1 MKLIIGNKKKA
12 QVFTAIFQN
21 LNKFTVDV
29 NIYFKEEELY
39 IQGMDSS
46 HCSMF
51 EIVLKKD
58 WFEDYTCDK
67 ECFVG
72 VNALILYKIFNSSR

>member
-12 QVFTAIFQN
+12 QIFTAIFQN
-21 LNKFTVDV
+21 LNRFTVDV
-29 NIYFKEEELY
+29 NLYFKKQELY

-51 EIVLKKD
+51 EIVLKK
-58 WFEDYTCDK
+58 
-67 ECFVG
+67 
-72 VNALILYKIFNSSR
+72 